1 MFMKSKSAAVRF
13 AAFLLAVV
21 PSALQAQTKIGVEGA
36 ISAVNGTTIELYNG
50 QVKIS
55 AEGAKIDTEDPNFKN
70 VSDLKVGTF
79 IDVEAV
85 VERDGSIHAT
95 LIEVSDEKDQVPEV
109 GGVVGT
115 VDTAAQTFTIGPLTV
130 HWTSQTKLK
139 DLSAVRAGIKVEAR
153 VAFASGKLVAE
164 LIEKDE

>member
-130 HWTSQTKLK
+130 HWTNQTKLK

>member
-130 HWTSQTKLK
+130 HWTNQTKLK
-139 DLSAVRAGIKVEAR
+139 DLPAVRAGIKVEAR